1 MVTKQA
7 PSPWHLCP
15 SLYLHSGHKLSGI
28 FQLWDLCIY
37 HVLCW
42 ITVWLILHSSSL
54 LSLLHCDG
62 FLILKAGP
70 CHLLHPDPVSF
81 SLEPWVLDTT
91 AWLLVIY
98 SSNLVCSFI
107 FSWYALKG
115 ERDPL
120 FEGSFTFLFTSIP
133 VHEPLVNWPLDTG
146 NIDAHVYFLYVEIKQ
161 SWESISCSGFRR
173 CLASLKEKMASP
185 KMWLAG
191 LSRFLPSLPRASE
204 ASPPFKEWHRRPE
217 SPALQ
222 LHCRSKGSLDL
233 SGTHGSHIQKQV
245 NPESPGNYPSESF
258 VRQDGL
264 GQPWTLELPEPS
276 NLGSSS

>member
-28 FQLWDLCIY
+28 FQLWDFCIY

-54 LSLLHCDG
+54 PSLLHCDG
-62 FLILKAGP
+62 FLTLKAGP
-70 CHLLHPDPVSF
+70 CHLLHPDPVLF

-133 VHEPLVNWPLDTG
+133 VHEPLVKTG
-146 NIDAHVYFLYVEIKQ
+146 HWTQAILMHMF
-161 SWESISCSGFRR
+161 ISY
-173 CLASLKEKMASP
+173 
-185 KMWLAG
+185 MW
-191 LSRFLPSLPRASE
+191 
-204 ASPPFKEWHRRPE
+204 K
-217 SPALQ
+217 
-222 LHCRSKGSLDL
+222 
-233 SGTHGSHIQKQV
+233 
-245 NPESPGNYPSESF
+245 
-258 VRQDGL
+258 
-264 GQPWTLELPEPS
+264 
-276 NLGSSS
+276 SSSLEKASAAVVFIGVLHL